1 MMTSL
6 ANWNIEKSFVLDCP
20 DAASSAI
27 PFKVP
32 ANRWKEA
39 ETKGKSEPELLLYR
53 SNLLGSDLTVTNFG
67 GGNTSA
73 KVEEKDPLTGEP
85 VPILWVKGSGG
96 DIGSMKL
103 DGFATIYLDKLLS
116 LEKLYRGLAHED
128 EMVDYLLHATFN
140 LNSRAASIDTPLHGY
155 LPFAHVDH
163 VHPDAIIAFAASTGG
178 EAATKELW
186 GDKVGWLP
194 WQRPGFDLGLKLR
207 DYVGANPALRG
218 VMLAGHG
225 IICWGD
231 TSKACYDNTIELI
244 ADAAHYLN
252 VQLATGAA
260 FGGSLLLPLD
270 PTERRAVATKL
281 MPKLRG
287 NMTGVCSK
295 VGHFSDDAETLE
307 FVGSKDFEKLAAIGT
322 SCPDHFLR
330 TKIAPLTL
338 DPKQLD
344 NDAYLASRLEDFRAA
359 YRGYYERCAG
369 PADPAMRDPNPVVV
383 LVPRVGRIT
392 FAADKTTAR
401 LAGEFYGNA
410 INVMRGAQAIGSYVG
425 LDERQA
431 FNIEY
436 WALEEAK
443 LQRMP
448 KPKALV
454 GKVALITGA
463 AGGIGAATARRLAA
477 EGACVMLTDVDAEA
491 LERMRGEMIE
501 RFGNDNI
508 QAFVCDVTKPREVKA
523 AFESA
528 VVEFGGV
535 DILVANAGLASA
547 SPIEETTLEL
557 WRKNYDVLVEGTFL
571 NVRAAFLLMKL
582 QRCGS
587 IVIIGSKNALAAT
600 PNASAYA
607 SAKAA
612 VLHFARCLALEG
624 AEYGIRVNVVNPD
637 AVIRGSRIWDGE
649 WRKERAGAHGIDS
662 GEELEEFY
670 RKRSMLKLNVLPE
683 DIAEAVYFFAS
694 DASAKST
701 GNIINVDAGNAQ
713 AFTR

>member
-1 MMTSL
+1 MSD
-6 ANWNIEKSFVLDCP
+6 VLDRP
-20 DAASSAI
+20 TLASPAI
-27 PFKVP
+27 PFSIP
-32 ANRWKEA
+32 TNRWNDSDA
-39 ETKGKSEPELLLYR
+39 AGKSDAELLLYR

-73 KVEEKDPLTGEP
+73 KIDEKDPLTGGS
-85 VPILWVKGSGG
+85 VTVLWVKGSGG

-103 DGFATIYLDKLLS
+103 DGFSTVYLDKLLG

-128 EMVDYLLHATFN
+128 EMVGYLPHTTFN
-140 LNSRAASIDTPLHGY
+140 LNNRAASIDTPLHGY

-163 VHPDAIIAFAASTGG
+163 VHPDAIIALAAAEGG
-178 EAATKELW
+178 QQATKEIW
-186 GDKVGWLP
+186 GGKVGWLP
-194 WQRPGFDLGLKLR
+194 WQRPGFDLGLTLR
-207 DYVGANPALRG
+207 DFVAANPDLRG

-231 TSKACYDNTIELI
+231 TARDCYGNTIELI
-244 ADAAHYLN
+244 ADAARYLN
-252 VQLATGAA
+252 DRLATGAA
-260 FGGSLLLPLD
+260 FGGQVLTPLD
-270 PTERRAVATKL
+270 PAERRAVAAGL
-281 MPKLRG
+281 IPRLRG
-287 NMTGVCSK
+287 QMPGMRTK
-295 VGHFSDDAETLE
+295 VSHFSDDPETLE
-307 FVGSKDFEKLAAIGT
+307 FVSSGDFERLAVIGT

-338 DPKQLD
+338 DPERLGD
-344 NDAYLASRLEDFRAA
+344 DAYLASRLEDYRTA
-359 YRGYYERCAG
+359 YRSYYERCAG
-369 PADPAMRDPNPVVV
+369 PADPPMRDPNPVIV
-383 LVPRVGRIT
+383 LVPRIGRIA
-392 FAADKTTAR
+392 FASDKTTAR

-410 INVMRGAQAIGSYVG
+410 INVMRGAEAIGGYVG
-425 LDERQA
+425 LDEQEA

-448 KPKALV
+448 TPKPLV
-454 GKVALITGA
+454 GKVALVTGA

-477 EGACVMLTDVDAEA
+477 EGACVMLTDRDSEVLEA
-491 LERMRGEMIE
+491 TREQMTNV
-501 RFGNDNI
+501 FGKDFI
-508 QAFVCDVTKPREVKA
+508 RAAVCDVTQEDEVKA
-523 AFESA
+523 AFDYA
-528 VVEFGGV
+528 AVEFGGI

-547 SPIEETTLEL
+547 APIEETTLEL

-571 NVRAAFLLMKL
+571 NARAAFPLMKL
-582 QRCGS
+582 QGGGS
-587 IVIIGSKNALAAT
+587 IIIIGSKNALAAT

-612 VLHFARCLALEG
+612 AVHFARCLALEG
-624 AEYGIRVNVVNPD
+624 AEHGIRVNVVNPD
-637 AVIRGSRIWDGE
+637 AVIRGSRIWDGD
-649 WRKERAGAHGIDS
+649 WRKERAGAYGIDS
-662 GEELEEFY
+662 GDELEDFY
-670 RKRSMLKLNVLPE
+670 RERSILKLNVLPE